1 MQTTTTTLTL
11 QKIFLYFYFVNFC
24 FFLFFFCFFC
34 FLFFVFY
41 YFILLFCYIGNQRA
55 LGKGW
60 MITVSEYPGLESF
73 FISEIA
79 FNNTW
84 RMATSPYSSSSSS
97 STKIKKIKTIKK
109 EKKKEKKSTIQK
121 KKSISKKKKK
131 THGNTNNHNAMV
143 SDSVQGKNSKKSLKK
158 IANKPTPIDELTHSY
173 VKI

>member
-1 MQTTTTTLTL
+1 M
-11 QKIFLYFYFVNFC
+11 
-24 FFLFFFCFFC
+24 FFFCF
-34 FLFFVFY
+34 
-41 YFILLFCYIGNQRA
+41 LLFYFVVCYIGNQRA

-97 STKIKKIKTIKK
+97 SSTKIKKIKTIKK
-109 EKKKEKKSTIQK
+109 EKKKEKKSTMQK

-173 VKI
+173 VKN